1 MNFFLPIP
9 TVSGDALGVICPRS
23 PSRFRSRPRP
33 KSQQSRGLR
42 PRVAYYG
49 YRYYDPK
56 TGRWPSR
63 DPIGEEGG
71 VNLYGFVGNN
81 GVYRLDI
88 LGLAPGDTIGVE
100 RCQIYVYYGHLSKKK
115 PLKWDF
121 NGRCS
126 LGGAIG
132 CYPETN
138 NPPDVHTPPNPPGAW
153 LPDNHQIPG
162 LPTGHD
168 DPMVVGDGDRRIAIN
183 RRDTMNSGE
192 TTEENEHGMPW
203 ALENLSKTIEKSVD
217 KLCKS
222 CCKEVEFILHVDS
235 TGDNSDL
242 QDGIDRFAPS
252 WKGKA
257 LVGKDF
263 KKTLKCVSPVKM
275 P

>member
-1 MNFFLPIP
+1 VVALANLAP
-9 TVSGDALGVICPRS
+9 TDTQKPSISQGFGVD
-23 PSRFRSRPRP
+23 
-33 KSQQSRGLR
+33 
-42 PRVAYYG
+42 VTDYG
-49 YRYYDPK
+49 YRYYHPDL
-56 TGRWPSR
+56 GRWPSR
-63 DPIGEEGG
+63 DPIAERGG
-71 VNLYGFVGNN
+71 VNLYGFVGNDGIN
-81 GVYRLDI
+81 RLDI
-88 LGLAPGDTIGVE
+88 LGLAPGDTIGVD
-100 RCQIYVYYGHLSKKK
+100 RCQIYVYYGHLSKK

-138 NPPDVHTPPNPPGAW
+138 NPPDIHTPPNPPGSS
-153 LPDNHQIPG
+153 LPDNHRIPG
-162 LPTGHD
+162 LPTDHD

-183 RRDTMNSGE
+183 RRETMNGGE

-203 ALENLSKTIEKSVD
+203 ALENLSKSIEKSMD

-222 CCKEVEFILHVDS
+222 CCTEVEFILHVDS

-242 QDGIDRFAPS
+242 QDGLDRFAPS

-257 LVGKDF
+257 VVGKDF
-263 KKTLKCVSPVKM
+263 KKTLKCGSPVKL